1 MNIYPISSQYSSSN
15 LLPPVLVEGSELMAM
30 DEGGTSDPYCK
41 FRLDTMLGY
50 IDKWVILESSRVC
63 PLGLFRAYHREF
75 PRANFFRQP
84 QSPDHTKFPRCPKC
98 PESKLF
104 KVCRVQSV

>member
-1 MNIYPISSQYSSSN
+1 MNIYPIYSQYSSRILFS
-15 LLPPVLVEGSELMAM
+15 PVLVEGSELMAM

-50 IDKWVILESSRVC
+50 KDKWVILESSRVC

-104 KVCRVQSV
+104 KVCRFQSV